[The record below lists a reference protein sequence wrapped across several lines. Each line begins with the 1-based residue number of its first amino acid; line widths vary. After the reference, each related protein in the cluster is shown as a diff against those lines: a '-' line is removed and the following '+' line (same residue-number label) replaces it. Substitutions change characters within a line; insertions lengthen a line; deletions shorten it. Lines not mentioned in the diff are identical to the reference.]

1 MDNALFLQSE
11 VADPYALYAAQP
23 PMRRIDGIS
32 SGNVLWAVYSHAACR
47 EVLLSD
53 AFGIPPA
60 STEGLGETACTLVRH
75 LARLANPPR
84 HAAAKEAALRLHG
97 MMRRADTSA
106 LVQRLVAGRTHLDW
120 VDAVCRKLPVLL
132 QLESFGFA
140 SGDIDAILP
149 QMEAL
154 TKIMAPQRSPE
165 QLRDMNA
172 AAGDIYP
179 RIARHLAGSG
189 IRFGSEEE
197 RHTCIVNC
205 AGLLIQS
212 VDAGRGLLANTLLQ
226 VLRHLPAEERTL
238 SKLQRA
244 AAETLRF
251 DPPIHNTR
259 RIALRDTVLCGE
271 KVWAGETVLVV
282 LAAANRDAGIFS
294 DANCFDWKRN
304 DGDAL
309 LSFGAGIHEC
319 VARHLSV
326 QMTAEA
332 LSRLFDGGRSV
343 ELLDAP
349 LEYEPAVNAR
359 LVKRMEIRLG

>member
-11 VADPYALYAAQP
+11 VADPYTLYAAQP
-23 PMRRIDGIS
+23 PMRRIDDIS
-32 SGNVLWAVYSHAACR
+32 SGNALWAVYSHAACR
-47 EVLLSD
+47 EALLSD

-60 STEGLGETACTLVRH
+60 STEGLGEAACTMVRH

-84 HAAAKEAALRLHG
+84 HAAAKDAALRLHG
-97 MMRRADTSA
+97 LMRRADTSV
-106 LVQRLVAGRTHLDW
+106 LVQRLVAGRTRFDW
-120 VDAVCRKLPVLL
+120 VETVCRKLPALL
-132 QLESFGFA
+132 LLESLCFA
-140 SGDIDAILP
+140 AGDIDAILP

-154 TKIMAPQRSPE
+154 AKLMAPRRSPE
-165 QLRDMNA
+165 QLRDLNA
-172 AAGDIYP
+172 AADDIYP
-179 RIARHLAGSG
+179 RIARHLEGSG
-189 IRFGSEEE
+189 MRFASEEE
-197 RHTCIVNC
+197 RHACIVNY

-226 VLRHLPAEERTL
+226 VLRHMPAEERTL
-238 SKLQRA
+238 PNLQRA
-244 AAETLRF
+244 TAETLRF
-251 DPPIHNTR
+251 DPPIHHTR

-271 KVWAGETVLVV
+271 NVRRGETVLVV
-282 LAAANRDAGIFS
+282 LAAANRDAGVFA
-294 DANCFDWKRN
+294 DAGRFDWKRN

-332 LSRLFDGGRSV
+332 LSSLFDGGKRV
-343 ELLDAP
+343 ELPEAP

-359 LVKRMEIRLG
+359 LVKQMEIRLA